1 MQQLMVS
8 VEWISAHVGIASN
21 NHTLKLAVF
30 HTIFNLIGVIIMIP
44 FIGKLV
50 VFLEKTLKSE
60 PAKKEKVKIQL
71 DILMIR
77 YWHFLRLP

>member
-1 MQQLMVS
+1 MVS